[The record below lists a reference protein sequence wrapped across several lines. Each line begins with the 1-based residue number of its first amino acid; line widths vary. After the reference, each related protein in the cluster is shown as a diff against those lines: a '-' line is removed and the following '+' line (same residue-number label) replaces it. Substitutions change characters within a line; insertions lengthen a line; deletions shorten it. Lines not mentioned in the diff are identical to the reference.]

1 MIYVVLLCV
10 TLIFFLSGAIH
21 ILSRLITRLTLKVRR
36 VKSPPLRLASAQFVR
51 FFFRGPTL
59 IQVAA

>member
-10 TLIFFLSGAIH
+10 ALLFFLDGVIRL
-21 ILSRLITRLTLKVRR
+21 LSRMITRLVLKVRR
-36 VKSPPLRLASAQFVR
+36 VKSPPLRLVSAQFVR

>member
-1 MIYVVLLCV
+1 MIYVILLCV
-10 TLIFFLSGAIH
+10 ASLFFLDEAIRL
-21 ILSRLITRLTLKVRR
+21 LSRMITRLTLKVRR
-36 VKSPPLRLASAQFVR
+36 IKSPPLRLASAQFVR